1 MLKKRKTKYMKNNR
15 EIYAKMHLKETQD
28 IFDIISNA
36 KKSITCKEIA
46 SRMVYSMTT
55 QQINC
60 LITYNLRSSL
70 NREVINGQAHFSIKE
85 N

>member
-1 MLKKRKTKYMKNNR
+1 MKNNR